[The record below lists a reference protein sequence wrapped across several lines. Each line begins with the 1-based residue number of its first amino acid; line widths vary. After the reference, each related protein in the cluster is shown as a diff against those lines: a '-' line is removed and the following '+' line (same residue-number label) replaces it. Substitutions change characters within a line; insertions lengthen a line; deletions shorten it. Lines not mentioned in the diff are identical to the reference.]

1 MDDKTAGQGIVWLQD
16 GHETMGV
23 GITPSRGRIHALM
36 ETTTD
41 REGWV
46 LLTDGEEVG
55 PVRMGVTRTPDSGLL
70 VLLQDEDEIH
80 LTPAMVRKMLQLVDR
95 AWN

>member
-1 MDDKTAGQGIVWLQD
+1 MWLQD

-23 GITPSRGRIHALM
+23 GITPSRGRTHALM
-36 ETTTD
+36 KAEAD
-41 REGWV
+41 QRGWV

-55 PVRMGVTRTPDSGLL
+55 PVRMGVALTTENGLV

-80 LTPAMVRKMLQLVDR
+80 LTPAMLQEMAKMVDR
-95 AWN
+95 A

>member
-1 MDDKTAGQGIVWLQD
+1 
-16 GHETMGV
+16 
-23 GITPSRGRIHALM
+23 M

>member
-1 MDDKTAGQGIVWLQD
+1 MWLQD